1 MEMEQEKLKEL
12 VEQARQGEPAAQ
24 EALLAAVQNRVY
36 YHCKKMLKHEQDA
49 QDAAQDVL
57 IAVLTG
63 LDKLREPAAFWG
75 WVNGITANRCRHLL
89 SAPHKEW
96 QIPEDEEGN
105 SMLESVESLDQTLV
119 PEAVLDDAET
129 QRMILDLVDALPPE
143 QRMSVLFYYYDEMS
157 VKQIAQAME
166 VSEGTV
172 KSRLNYARKSI
183 RSGVEEYERKGVKL
197 YSLSPL
203 VLLVLFLRQEAESQL
218 LSPQAA
224 AALSGKV
231 LAGAVTAKTAAGT
244 ATAESG
250 AAGGAASAGSAAGA
264 AAKVAAAV
272 KAGLSAKA
280 IAGIVA
286 GALLLGGGALGIAA
300 IVSRDSASDILQGK
314 GPEHAVL
321 YTDDTSTALVNTD
334 GSLWAWGSQ
343 SLGAL
348 QEITP
353 TPAKIRDGVLSLG
366 VETLVTADHSLW
378 LWDDT
383 LLYSIDNVP
392 EDEKRPLREEKV
404 MDDVQEAY
412 LLSTGYAVLKTDN
425 SLWVMGDNDVGQLGT
440 GTTGDVYPAAC
451 VMENVVCFSSVRSS
465 ASTCGAYDM
474 FTAVTA
480 DGTLWMW
487 GCNCWGLMGLEAPA
501 LVTEPLKVMDG
512 VSEAYCREDGMLALR
527 QDGSLW
533 SWGDN
538 TRGDLGNGSWGHG
551 KRSDEPIQIMDKV
564 VHISVGYAGQAAI
577 RTDGTLWTWGGDATM
592 LGIGDTDNRHRP
604 IKIMDHAVDV
614 SCSSSHM
621 AALKDDGTVWV
632 WGRNE
637 SGQLGVDPSQL
648 SHALEP
654 IQVNLEPVDVG
665 TVPWDTSGYVDD
677 PDFSGQSEEPDE
689 TYPEAYAAYAQ
700 VLEEHRELIDSYC
713 KWYEEMGSS
722 VSPVAFTDV
731 YGDSTPEMI
740 FVEAD
745 PALPLSQSHLTIVT
759 FRDGQAVTILQ
770 EDWDFFAGSGLRYT
784 LFQETNFQPL
794 YAKTSYYNSKKVE
807 EHYAFTE
814 AEGALRMESAEY
826 TPSSGQ
832 IVLSNQ
838 GKSGMGMTVD
848 EAAAFLAENMT
859 P

>member
-183 RSGVEEYERKGVKL
+183 QSGVEEYERKGVKL

-231 LAGAVTAKTAAGT
+231 LAGAAAAKTAAGT
-244 ATAESG
+244 AAAESG

-280 IAGIVA
+280 IAGIVV
-286 GALLLGGGALGIAA
+286 GALLLGGGALGI
-300 IVSRDSASDILQGK
+300 
-314 GPEHAVL
+314 
-321 YTDDTSTALVNTD
+321 
-334 GSLWAWGSQ
+334 
-343 SLGAL
+343 
-348 QEITP
+348 
-353 TPAKIRDGVLSLG
+353 
-366 VETLVTADHSLW
+366 
-378 LWDDT
+378 
-383 LLYSIDNVP
+383 
-392 EDEKRPLREEKV
+392 
-404 MDDVQEAY
+404 
-412 LLSTGYAVLKTDN
+412 
-425 SLWVMGDNDVGQLGT
+425 
-440 GTTGDVYPAAC
+440 
-451 VMENVVCFSSVRSS
+451 
-465 ASTCGAYDM
+465 
-474 FTAVTA
+474 
-480 DGTLWMW
+480 
-487 GCNCWGLMGLEAPA
+487 PA
-501 LVTEPLKVMDG
+501 LIGSESLLEEDQGFGQSPWTEIVAGHSITG
-512 VSEAYCREDGMLALR
+512 VVDS
-527 QDGSLW
+527 
-533 SWGDN
+533 
-538 TRGDLGNGSWGHG
+538 
-551 KRSDEPIQIMDKV
+551 
-564 VHISVGYAGQAAI
+564 
-577 RTDGTLWTWGGDATM
+577 DGTLWTWGGDPGLYDEEDLASIGIKAAEDVRTAAFGGGNRAILKTDGSLWMWGAGARGQLGNGTTEASNKPIKVMEDVAQISLGASFTAAVKTDGSLWTWGDHTYGQLGVNVYKLLGYNRGYSAQPLKVMDGVVKIDCGDKFTM
-592 LGIGDTDNRHRP
+592 AITEDGSLWAVGGGP
-604 IKIMDHAVDV
+604 IAHDEDPGKIMDGVSDVACGSNFVAILKTDGTLWTSGIQAGSAPDSSIEERRIPVKVMDDVVSVDCGDLHV
-614 SCSSSHM
+614 
-621 AALKDDGTVWV
+621 AALKEDGTLWTWGRSRSGQLGNGTHEDCYVPTKVLDGVTDMACGLSHTAALKEDGTVWA
-632 WGRNE
+632 WG
-637 SGQLGVDPSQL
+637 GI
-648 SHALEP
+648 
-654 IQVNLEPVDVG
+654 IQVSDEGLPRLGPVTPIELFLMEG
-665 TVPWDTSGYVDD
+665 GPDT
-677 PDFSGQSEEPDE
+677 PLWPLTAEEPE
-689 TYPEAYAAYAQ
+689 ENSPEVPAFPEAYAAYAQ
-700 VLEEHRELIDSYC
+700 VLEEHRALIDSYC

-731 YGDSTPEMI
+731 YGDNTPEMI

-770 EDWDFFAGSGLRYT
+770 EDWDFFAGSGLKYT

-826 TPSSGQ
+826 TPSSGH